1 MGRSIS
7 DNFKKR
13 FGDPERIEI
22 KFAKDK
28 LSPSEESYRSEQ
40 LSKACVEVLR
50 GVLGREPTQD
60 EILGKVDIST
70 KFKKGEK

>member
-13 FGDPERIEI
+13 FGDPARIEVRHETG
-22 KFAKDK
+22 KVP
-28 LSPSEESYRSEQ
+28 PSEDTYRSEQ

-60 EILGKVDIST
+60 EILGTKDIST
-70 KFKKGEK
+70 RLQKK

>member
-13 FGDPERIEI
+13 FGDPSRIKI
-22 KFAKDK
+22 KFATEK
-28 LSPSEESYRSEQ
+28 LPPSGELYRSE
-40 LSKACVEVLR
+40 KMTTAYAEVLR

-60 EILGKVDIST
+60 EILGKVDIS
-70 KFKKGEK
+70 KSLRKNRD